1 MIGLT
6 LDPSRLSNNGYLYGT
21 AGLADRSSTNHHP
34 MAPTHSIELFCC
46 VYRLERRRRAGYA
59 AFLAAGLVAD
69 CFLGDKSNH
78 VASLH
83 LPQLLYFFPFAIFF
97 SWPVILPHISAL
109 VSNPRSRRPR
119 TAMLLGF
126 TAIAVVLVYLNTVV
140 HPFTLSDNRH
150 YPFYVFR
157 YFILPPYRKYL
168 LASIYIGCGWLCIA
182 ALGPASTA
190 ATARI
195 STATDKTAADGTRTV
210 TFARV
215 DTVHVS
221 FVLVFLVTTALS
233 LVTAPLVEP
242 RYFLIPWLIWRLHVP
257 ELLESDTAK
266 KETPK
271 SASDKSKPS
280 STPGFLSRL
289 LEVLAHSAPSI
300 ELLWYMA
307 VNALTGYLF
316 IYRPFAWAQEPD
328 KLQRFMW

>member
-1 MIGLT
+1 MAQQALPIV
-6 LDPSRLSNNGYLYGT
+6 PQ
-21 AGLADRSSTNHHP
+21 LAISLWPQLALLGS
-34 MAPTHSIELFCC
+34 F
-46 VYRLERRRRAGYA
+46 A
-59 AFLAAGLVAD
+59 AFVVWNGGVVLGKLRTRAADVATD
-69 CFLGDKSNH
+69 CLPGDKSNH
-78 VASLH
+78 VASIH
-83 LPQLLYFFPFAIFF
+83 LPQLLYFLPFVIFF
-97 SWPVILPHISAL
+97 SWPVLIPHISAL
-109 VSNPRSRRPR
+109 LNNPRSRLPR
-119 TAMLLGF
+119 IALLLGF
-126 TAIAVVLVYLNTVV
+126 TVFAVVLVHLNTVV
-140 HPFTLSDNRH
+140 HPFTLADNRH

-168 LASIYIGCGWLCIA
+168 LAPIYIVCGWLCIT

-195 STATDKTAADGTRTV
+195 STTTSKTAADGTRSV

-221 FVLVFLVTTALS
+221 FVLVFLVSTALS

-271 SASDKSKPS
+271 SASDKSKTS
-280 STPGFLSRL
+280 SKPGVLGSLF
-289 LEVLAHSAPSI
+289 EVLARWAPSI
-300 ELLWYMA
+300 ELLWYTA
-307 VNALTGYLF
+307 VNAFTGYLF
-316 IYRPFAWAQEPD
+316 LSRSFTWSQEPE